1 MKQND
6 DFQKK
11 LLATFQVES
20 LERVRS
26 VIDGLL
32 RLEKNVDPAEQ
43 GDVVESLFR
52 QMHSLK
58 GAAGAVSNHDIERIC
73 RSFENIFASLKKGH
87 TRITPDVLDLLH
99 RAVGQL
105 EHLLSDITSASSSP
119 KSAIADALIADL
131 EESLAGEAPS
141 EESSLQSA
149 DAASPPVPQS
159 MPGTGGEADLH
170 SETVRIAVTKLDSLM
185 LQAEELV
192 STKLSAAQR
201 TADLQTMAQDF
212 AAWKKTWRKV
222 YDDVRAF
229 RRTAE
234 KSGGQGES
242 PRHGRDSRGFLE
254 FMESSSPFLGDF
266 EHRLAIATKT
276 SLRDQ
281 RSLTFMVEN
290 LLDDA
295 KKAVMFPF
303 SSLLETF
310 PRLVRDLARDQRKDI
325 DLRMQGTDIEIDRR
339 ILEAMKDPL
348 VHLIRNCVDHGIE
361 PPGDRERKGKSR
373 RGTVTVSVSHRN
385 GNKIEV
391 GVSDDGAGIDPKQ
404 IRMAVAKQGILAES
418 QVSAL
423 SDEEALSFIFQSG
436 VSTSPMI
443 TDLSGRGLGLAIV
456 RERIESLGGQVSV
469 ESLPIRGTTFRLV
482 LPLTLATFRGILV
495 RLDEH
500 LFVVPAANIE
510 RVIGFHKEDVRT
522 VENRETLSLN
532 GEVVSLVRL
541 GDVLGLPER
550 SHDRDSAGSLQAFL
564 LNTMNRRIAFMVDT
578 VMQEQEVL
586 VKTLGPQLARVRN
599 ITGATI
605 LGSGKVVPIL
615 NVTDL
620 IKSALRFS
628 AGERPH
634 PTMREAGETAP
645 RQSVLVVE
653 DSITARTLLGSILE
667 SAGYSVTTAVDGLD
681 ALTQLRTGEFDI
693 VVSDVDMPRMNGFDL
708 TTGIRADKRLTD
720 LPVVLVTALESRED
734 RERGVDVGA
743 NAYIVK
749 SSFDQSNLLEV
760 VKRLI

>member
-32 RLEKNVDPAEQ
+32 RLEKNADPTEQ
-43 GDVVESLFR
+43 GDIVESLFR
-52 QMHSLK
+52 QVHSLK

-105 EHLLSDITSASSSP
+105 EHLLSDITSASSP
-119 KSAIADALIADL
+119 GERGIADALTAEL
-131 EESLAGEAPS
+131 ERFLAGGVAPS
-141 EESSLQSA
+141 AGSSLQSA

-159 MPGTGGEADLH
+159 IPGTGGEASLH

-212 AAWKKTWRKV
+212 AVWKKTWRKV
-222 YDDVRAF
+222 YDDVRAL

-234 KSGGQGES
+234 KNGGS
-242 PRHGRDSRGFLE
+242 PRQGRDPRGFLE

-266 EHRLAIATKT
+266 EHRLAAATKT

-295 KKAVMFPF
+295 KKAIMFPF

-325 DLRMQGTDIEIDRR
+325 DLRMQGTGIEIDRR

-348 VHLIRNCVDHGIE
+348 IHLMRNCVDHGIE
-361 PPGDRERKGKSR
+361 PAGERERKGKPA
-373 RGTVTVSVSHRN
+373 RGTVTVSVSHKN

-391 GVSDDGAGIDPKQ
+391 GISDDGAGIDPKL

-418 QVSAL
+418 QASAL

-456 RERIESLGGQVSV
+456 RERIENLGGQVSV
-469 ESLPIRGTTFRLV
+469 ESLPMRGTTFHLI

-500 LFVVPAANIE
+500 LFIVPAANIE
-510 RVIGFHKEDVRT
+510 RVIGFRKEDVRT

-541 GDVLGLPER
+541 GDVLGLRER
-550 SHDRDSAGSLQAFL
+550 SHDRDSTGSLQAFL
-564 LNTMNRRIAFMVDT
+564 LNTVNRRIAFMVDT

-599 ITGATI
+599 IAGATI
-605 LGSGKVVPIL
+605 LGSGRVVPIL

-620 IKSALRFS
+620 VKSALRFS
-628 AGERPH
+628 AGEH
-634 PTMREAGETAP
+634 PQPASREGGETVP

-653 DSITARTLLGSILE
+653 DSITARTLLGSIME
-667 SAGYSVTTAVDGLD
+667 SAGYSVTTAVDGID
-681 ALTQLRTGEFDI
+681 ALTKLRTGEFDI

-708 TTGIRADKRLTD
+708 TAGIRADKRLTD